1 MKVDKA
7 NINPSTASS
16 IRGRDMKADVNAEV
30 KGGKSS
36 NVSEAKNLAGSAQ
49 VNVSTEAQRLQ
60 KAKEIASDTSVNEAR
75 IAQLQKLI
83 DEGNYKVDASGV
95 ADRLVDEHLL
105 MSE

>member
-7 NINPSTASS
+7 NINPSVVSS
-16 IRGRDMKADVNAEV
+16 TRGREV
-30 KGGKSS
+30 EAGSKDSKKS
-36 NVSEAKNLAGSAQ
+36 NVSSGQNLAGSAQ

-60 KAKEIASDTSVNEAR
+60 KAKEIASDSSVNEAR

-83 DEGNYKVDASGV
+83 DEGNYKIDTAGV